1 MKSSKWNKVQVPSY
15 QGGMNS
21 VIEKAM
27 KGTQYETMFGNGFYR
42 HELTVHSYR
51 ELGTAVEAAVEV
63 RLYDDNNK
71 MIHFQLGQIFL

>member
-1 MKSSKWNKVQVPSY
+1 MKSSKWNKVLVPSY
-15 QGGMNS
+15 QGGMNG

-27 KGTQYETMFGNGFYR
+27 QNSPYAPMFGNGLYR

-51 ELGTAVEAAVEV
+51 EIGTAVEAAVEV

-71 MIHFQLGQIFL
+71 MIHFQLGQVFL